1 MILNFDS
8 FNSYVSYDFM
18 LCKDDYSIEVIP
30 SASFI
35 DQIKVNN
42 KSLVDDFHWNFVLTS
57 IIFLVWFHI
66 LLLICQ

>member
-1 MILNFDS
+1 MINYLMILNFDS

-42 KSLVDDFHWNFVLTS
+42 KSLVDDFH
-57 IIFLVWFHI
+57 
-66 LLLICQ
+66 